1 MGFKSETRSLPP
13 AAAAAAAAQRRP
25 PLRVLQ
31 TRWVCVGDVSAGA
44 SVAAVEDGTKA
55 TTTAAVAMGV
65 VPVGSTP
72 SATPLGRTEVAGG
85 KNGEGD
91 DDGNDD
97 VEDNDDDDE
106 DAAAMSL
113 GKPAAESVWLLAG
126 RTEASYTALRDA
138 LSREVQTREDGQ
150 DQEQGE
156 RLCHMLTL
164 GPSAAG
170 GEAAAAS
177 RLKR

>member
-1 MGFKSETRSLPP
+1 MN
-13 AAAAAAAAQRRP
+13 
-25 PLRVLQ
+25 V
-31 TRWVCVGDVSAGA
+31 
-44 SVAAVEDGTKA
+44 
-55 TTTAAVAMGV
+55 TTTLKRCFKVNTY
-65 VPVGSTP
+65 S
-72 SATPLGRTEVAGG
+72 E
-85 KNGEGD
+85 KNCFEFNDLAEGD
-91 DDGNDD
+91 DNPLLLLHGSGDGNDD